1 MAPICRIC
9 SYRQVESTPRPVF
22 HLHSSSREVRYM
34 QGVEDRS
41 SPHNYM
47 CPTCMDIH
55 STWPEVGLNVCLS
68 DSQLHN
74 FHHPRDPTVTCP
86 PDPFHVDWVTVSGGT
101 IPDLTH
107 AFTVD
112 YKRQPR
118 PMRVL
123 VSAGLNDL
131 MRGASVTDMV
141 ARFINLKEV
150 IEKQNSYHSHAPNE
164 MVIATIINPP
174 KLVWFEGNGPA
185 PANFENKLD
194 MLKEINSWIQFYNKD
209 NGRTC
214 TPSFHRFGVRTAR
227 RKLGNGKIA
236 NTQSHQFSQW
246 RQSEPTHDMVHLS
259 DQWRV
264 RMGQAVMRWFKG
276 EFDRF
281 GVLD

>member
-1 MAPICRIC
+1 
-9 SYRQVESTPRPVF
+9 
-22 HLHSSSREVRYM
+22 
-34 QGVEDRS
+34 
-41 SPHNYM
+41 
-47 CPTCMDIH
+47 
-55 STWPEVGLNVCLS
+55 
-68 DSQLHN
+68 
-74 FHHPRDPTVTCP
+74 
-86 PDPFHVDWVTVSGGT
+86 
-101 IPDLTH
+101 
-107 AFTVD
+107 
-112 YKRQPR
+112 
-118 PMRVL
+118 MRVL

-185 PANFENKLD
+185 PANFVNKLE
-194 MLKEINSWIQFYNKD
+194 MLKEINSWIKFYNKE

-259 DQWRV
+259 DQWSV
-264 RMGQAVMRWFKG
+264 RMGQAVMRWFRG

>member
-1 MAPICRIC
+1 
-9 SYRQVESTPRPVF
+9 
-22 HLHSSSREVRYM
+22 M

-86 PDPFHVDWVTVSGGT
+86 PDPFHVDWVTISGGT
-101 IPDLTH
+101 IADLTH
-107 AFTVD
+107 AFIVD

-185 PANFENKLD
+185 PANFVNKLE
-194 MLKEINSWIQFYNKD
+194 MLKEVNSWIQFYNKE